1 MFCNSTKIDFD
12 AEQVRLAAGN
22 AVHFLSKITDFLL
35 TTANMFAIIIKL
47 LNKCFGYIRRLF
59 TQIFEYGG
67 VA

>member
-47 LNKCFGYIRRLF
+47 LNKCFGYIRRF
-59 TQIFEYGG
+59 VYANFCNGG
-67 VA
+67 K